1 MQLLRLELK
10 GFKSFA
16 DKTIVKFS
24 PGMTAIVGPNG
35 SGKSNITDAMRW
47 VLGESNV
54 RHLRGQKAEDIIFA
68 GTEKRRPMSTA
79 EVTLV
84 FDNSDKRLHPDLAE
98 VALTRRIYR
107 SGESEFFINKK
118 ACRLKDIQALLAD
131 TGLGRDSMAIIGQN
145 RVDAILNSKPE
156 DRRLIFEEV
165 AGISRFKMNKDESL
179 RRMGQTDRNMER
191 VADLMANLD
200 EQMEPLR
207 EKAAKTQAHAEL
219 SQKKRLYDGALA
231 FHAYKVADRLFT
243 KQENEK
249 IALEQEQIEINT
261 ELAGLGAREQQLKLK
276 SDEQQQALRQQE
288 ELYAQAQKE
297 EARLEGEKNVLSEQ
311 IRSADKELQE
321 LRDRIHEMEA
331 TIAGDKQKVLVHQKL
346 LADGAGELKAKESAL
361 ATAEQMYETTR
372 RELQRIQ
379 GEFQT
384 AQAAVAARHD
394 EQLQL
399 VGQVEK
405 YRVELQTLN
414 GEITKAADLVAA
426 LTEELKS
433 VGIEEQEA
441 LAKQQGLSEQQASNR
456 AERELE
462 QAKLNELRRL
472 RQQLD
477 KELQAGRREEQRME
491 GRLQLLSQWAEQ
503 HEGYAE
509 GTRNAL
515 AAKEPWQQDL
525 LGAIGDLFTVKPE
538 YATALDIAL
547 GGSINHVVS
556 RTSRAAADCI
566 AYLKRTQGGRV
577 TFLPVETVHGQALNT
592 PALNEPG
599 VLGRAVDCITFDET
613 YRGVFTYLLGRTLV
627 VETMEQAIALQ
638 KKYKQQLR
646 LVTLGGE
653 QFQPGGSLS
662 GGLTKRRKASV
673 MAQKEEMGLL
683 TTKLQALQ
691 ADLVNKQ
698 QSVADY
704 EKQFE
709 SLSDRL
715 AAKQISWDEQ
725 HTLLLTA
732 ESVLKT
738 TRERKLRKEQV
749 LQTNLTERDR
759 LTGEQANVTIA
770 LEQAETAL
778 KALNEGLQAEV
789 GTAVTLA
796 ELERCQKEQD
806 EANQVRHDA
815 RLQYEQLRQ
824 QQSYGEQQIK
834 DWESAIAQ
842 NTARLEPLKAQLL
855 AQEHQSSA
863 ELPQKLSELERAYEM
878 QAQKTVDLAKQ
889 RDALYESHS
898 EQQRTL
904 ADYSTERETLDTR
917 QKRIQQRLVQMEG
930 QLAKYEMNSEQALQK
945 ISELGFSREEAQTLQ
960 PEGAVA
966 DWRLAEGKLNA
977 ELESLGPV
985 NPEAVAEYEAA
996 QEKQAFYEAQQ
1007 SDLEQAKAQL
1017 ESVIAEIDKAMALQL
1032 SEVLEVVGDRFQ
1044 AVFSRLFGGGTAQIV
1059 LTDPDNILTSGI
1071 DFYIQPPGKK
1081 RQQLTLLSGGERA
1094 LTVIALLF
1102 SFLDYRPAPFC
1113 VLDEV
1118 DAALDEANVERF
1130 GSYLQRLGDD
1140 TQFIVVSHRKRTME
1154 AALVLQGVTMV
1165 ERGVSRLLTV
1175 AFDEI
1180 EEDME

>member
-156 DRRLIFEEV
+156 DRRLFFEEV

-191 VADLMANLD
+191 VADLMANLE

-231 FHAYKVADRLFT
+231 FHDYKVADRLFT

-249 IALEQEQIEINT
+249 IALQQEEIEINT

-276 SDEQQQALRQQE
+276 SEEQQQALRQQE
-288 ELYAQAQKE
+288 ELYAKAQKE
-297 EARLEGEKNVLSEQ
+297 EARLEGEKNVLAEQ
-311 IRSADKELQE
+311 LRNADKELQE
-321 LRDRIHEMEA
+321 LRDRIHEIEA

-346 LADGAGELKAKESAL
+346 LADGAGELTAKEAAL
-361 ATAEQMYETTR
+361 QTAEQAYEAAR
-372 RELQRIQ
+372 QELQRIQ

-384 AQAAVAARHD
+384 AQKAVAARHD

-405 YRVELQTLN
+405 FRVELQTLN
-414 GEITKAADLVAA
+414 GELTKTGELVTT
-426 LTEELKS
+426 LTEELQT
-433 VGIEEQEA
+433 VGAEEAEALTKQQTLQEQQEA
-441 LAKQQGLSEQQASNR
+441 NR
-456 AERELE
+456 AERDQE
-462 QAKLNELRRL
+462 QQTLGELRKL
-472 RQQLD
+472 RQQLERD
-477 KELQAGRREEQRME
+477 VQTGRREEQRME
-491 GRLQLLSQWAEQ
+491 GRLQLLAQWAEQ
-503 HEGYAE
+503 HEGYAD

-538 YATALDIAL
+538 FATALDIAL

-577 TFLPVETVHGQALNT
+577 TFLPLETVHGQAINT
-592 PALNEPG
+592 PALNESG
-599 VLGRAVDCITFDET
+599 ILGRAVDCITFDET

-653 QFQPGGSLS
+653 QFQPGGSLA
-662 GGLTKRRKASV
+662 GGVTKRRKASV

-683 TTKLQALQ
+683 NTKLQVLQ
-691 ADLVNKQ
+691 AELVKKQ
-698 QSVADY
+698 QAAADY

-709 SLSDRL
+709 ELSEQL
-715 AAKQISWDEQ
+715 AAKQNSWDEQ

-732 ESVLKT
+732 ESILKT

-749 LQTNLTERDR
+749 LQNNLAEQDR
-759 LTGEQANVTIA
+759 LTGEQARVTMTLA
-770 LEQAETAL
+770 QAESAL
-778 KALNEGLQAEV
+778 KTLNENIQAD
-789 GTAVTLA
+789 GGHSVTLA
-796 ELERCQKEQD
+796 ELERCQKAQD
-806 EANQVRHDA
+806 EVGQVRQDA
-815 RLQYEQLRQ
+815 RLHYEQLKQ
-824 QQSYGEQQIK
+824 QQSYGEQQIN
-834 DWESAIAQ
+834 DWQSAIEQ
-842 NTARLEPLKAQLL
+842 NVARMKPLQMQLDVRE
-855 AQEHQSSA
+855 QQVNT
-863 ELPQKLSELERAYEM
+863 ELPQKLSDLEHAYEA
-878 QAQKTVDLAKQ
+878 QAKATAELAKQ

-917 QKRIQQRLVQMEG
+917 QKRVQQRLVQMEG

-945 ISELGFSREEAQTLQ
+945 IAELGFSREEAQALQ

-966 DWRLAEGKLNA
+966 DWRLEEGKLSA
-977 ELESLGPV
+977 ELEALGAV

-996 QEKQAFYEAQQ
+996 QTKQAFYETQQ

-1017 ESVIAEIDKAMALQL
+1017 EAVIAEIDKAMALQL
-1032 SEVLEVVGDRFQ
+1032 GEVLEVVGDRFQ
-1044 AVFSRLFGGGTAQIV
+1044 AVFSKLFGGGTAQIV

-1180 EEDME
+1180 EEDM

>member
-156 DRRLIFEEV
+156 ERCLIFEEV

-191 VADLMANLD
+191 VADLMANLE

-207 EKAAKTQAHAEL
+207 EKAAKTQTHAEL
-219 SQKKRLYDGALA
+219 SRQKRLLDGALA
-231 FHAYKVADRLFT
+231 FHDYKVADRLFT

-249 IALEQEQIEINT
+249 IALEQEQIEIQT
-261 ELAGLGAREQQLKLK
+261 ELSGLGAREQQLKLK
-276 SDEQQQALRQQE
+276 SDEQQQALRRQE

-297 EARLEGEKNVLSEQ
+297 EARLQGEKNVLTEQ
-311 IRSADKELQE
+311 LRNADKELQE
-321 LRDRIHEMEA
+321 LSDRIHEMEA
-331 TIAGDKQKVLVHQKL
+331 TIAGDRQKVLVHQKL
-346 LADGAGELKAKESAL
+346 LVDGAGELAAKEAAL
-361 ATAEQMYETTR
+361 QTAEEVYESAR
-372 RELQRIQ
+372 LELQRIQ
-379 GEFQT
+379 GEFQSV
-384 AQAAVAARHD
+384 QAAMATRHD
-394 EQLQL
+394 EQLKL
-399 VGQVEK
+399 VGLVEK

-414 GEITKAADLVAA
+414 SELTKIAELTATLADE
-426 LTEELKS
+426 LTTVTAEER
-433 VGIEEQEA
+433 EA
-441 LAKQQGLSEQQASNR
+441 FTKHQTLLEQQSTNR
-456 AERELE
+456 AERESTQ
-462 QAKLNELRRL
+462 QAMSDLRQR

-477 KELQAGRREEQRME
+477 KECQTGRREEQRIE
-491 GRLQLLSQWAEQ
+491 GRLQLLAQWAEQ
-503 HEGYAE
+503 HEGYAD

-515 AAKEPWQQDL
+515 AAKESWQSDL

-577 TFLPVETVHGQALNT
+577 TFLPLETVHGQALNT

-599 VLGRAVDCITFDET
+599 VLGRAVDCITFDEM

-662 GGLTKRRKASV
+662 GGVTKRRKASV
-673 MAQKEEMGLL
+673 MAQKEEMGVLS
-683 TTKLQALQ
+683 TKLQALQ
-691 ADLVNKQ
+691 QQLGDKQ
-698 QSVADY
+698 KAVADY
-704 EKQFE
+704 EQQLE
-709 SLSDRL
+709 VLSDEL
-715 AAKQISWDEQ
+715 AAKQSRWDEQ

-749 LQTNLTERDR
+749 LQNNLAEQER
-759 LTGEQANVTIA
+759 LTSEQANVKIE
-770 LEQAETAL
+770 LEQVEANL
-778 KALNEGLQAEV
+778 KQLNDALQAD
-789 GTAVTLA
+789 GGNTVTLA

-806 EANQVRHDA
+806 AANQARHEA

-824 QQSYGEQQIK
+824 QQSYGEQQIS
-834 DWESAIAQ
+834 DWQTAIEQ
-842 NTARLEPLKAQLL
+842 NVARMEPLKIQL
-855 AQEHQSSA
+855 ASQEQQA
-863 ELPQKLSELERAYEM
+863 TAVLPQQLVELTAACENQVKVTA
-878 QAQKTVDLAKQ
+878 DLVAQ
-889 RDALYESHS
+889 RDSLYESHS

-904 ADYSTERETLDTR
+904 ADYASERETLDTR
-917 QKRIQQRLVQMEG
+917 QKRIQQRLMQMEG
-930 QLAKYEMNSEQALQK
+930 QLAKYEINSEQALQK
-945 ISELGFSREEAQTLQ
+945 INELGFSRDEAQALQ
-960 PEGAVA
+960 STGAVA
-966 DWRLAEGKLNA
+966 DWRLEEGKLSA
-977 ELESLGPV
+977 QLEELGPV

-996 QEKQAFYEAQQ
+996 KEKQAFYEAQQ
-1007 SDLEQAKAQL
+1007 SDLEQAKSQL
-1017 ESVIAEIDKAMALQL
+1017 EAVIAEIDKAMALQL
-1032 SEVLEVVGDRFQ
+1032 SEVLEVVGNRFQ

-1059 LTDPDNILTSGI
+1059 LTDADNILTSGI

-1180 EEDME
+1180 EEDM